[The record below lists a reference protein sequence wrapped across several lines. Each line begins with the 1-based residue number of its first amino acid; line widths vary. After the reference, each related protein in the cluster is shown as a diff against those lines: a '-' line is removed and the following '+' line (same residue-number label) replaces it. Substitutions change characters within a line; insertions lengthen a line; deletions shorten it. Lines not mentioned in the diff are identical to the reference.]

1 MFGHFKS
8 NHRCQ
13 WSKNFPTPIFCHL
26 SEGVGSGAIANR
38 VICRYRSN
46 IYLLLYIGTGAISIN
61 CCTQI
66 QEQQLPMVICRYRSN
81 SYLWLYVGT
90 GAIAIYCCMQVQ
102 EQQLPMVICRY
113 RSNSYLLLYVGTG
126 AIATYGYMQV
136 QEQQLSIVV
145 CRYRSNSYLWLYVG
159 TGAIAIYC
167 YMQVQEQQLP
177 MFICRHRNN
186 SYLWWLGNFAQV
198 VRLPSGNRAECFL
211 SGEPVPRQ
219 TSVGLLPVFEGD
231 VPDVQLAVSQNGVP
245 AA

>member
-46 IYLLLYIGTGAISIN
+46 IYLLLYVDTGAIA
-61 CCTQI
+61 TYGYLQV
-66 QEQQLPMVICRYRSN
+66 QKQQLPMVICRYRSN
-81 SYLWLYVGT
+81 IYQLLYVDT
-90 GAIAIYCCMQVQ
+90 GAIATYGYMQVQ
-102 EQQLPMVICRY
+102 KQQLPMVICRY
-113 RSNSYLLLYVGTG
+113 RSNSYLLLYVGSG
-126 AIATYGYMQV
+126 AIATYIYMQ
-136 QEQQLSIVV
+136 
-145 CRYRSNSYLWLYVG
+145 
-159 TGAIAIYC
+159 A
-167 YMQVQEQQLP
+167 QEQQLP
-177 MFICRHRNN
+177 MVIP
-186 SYLWWLGNFAQV
+186 WLGNFAWV
-198 VRLPSGNRAECFL
+198 VRLPSGNRAERFL